1 MRNLILI
8 LSFGIFIASTSLI
21 RADAQASEQAPHESG
36 NKATNPDVF
45 ATVNGA
51 PLSMNLYR
59 FLVGSRAQGNTEMQ
73 SYTEGFDAEIQ
84 RQQAADDL
92 IMTEVLSQ
100 QATRMGMHES
110 EQVKVEMAMA
120 EKTLLAQ
127 LYVKKL
133 MDSIEIEESEIR
145 RYYDQQRE
153 QAMYRFMIWQT
164 SEQDRA
170 RDILRAVKAGK
181 DSGVSEQDVIET
193 PWLRDTDIAP
203 EVNNIV
209 QSLRLNEFAEKPI
222 SQDGLWKV
230 VQVID
235 KQVMTKEPY
244 EEAREIIRAE
254 LVSQKLDEKLEDLA
268 AEASIVF
275 NDEHANQAMK

>member
-1 MRNLILI
+1 
-8 LSFGIFIASTSLI
+8 
-21 RADAQASEQAPHESG
+21 
-36 NKATNPDVF
+36 
-45 ATVNGA
+45 
-51 PLSMNLYR
+51 
-59 FLVGSRAQGNTEMQ
+59 
-73 SYTEGFDAEIQ
+73 
-84 RQQAADDL
+84 
-92 IMTEVLSQ
+92 
-100 QATRMGMHES
+100 
-110 EQVKVEMAMA
+110 
-120 EKTLLAQ
+120 
-127 LYVKKL
+127 
-133 MDSIEIEESEIR
+133 
-145 RYYDQQRE
+145 
-153 QAMYRFMIWQT
+153 
-164 SEQDRA
+164 
-170 RDILRAVKAGK
+170 
-181 DSGVSEQDVIET
+181 
-193 PWLRDTDIAP
+193 LRDTDIAP

>member
-1 MRNLILI
+1 MKNLILI
-8 LSFGIFIASTSLI
+8 LSVGIFMVATSVI
-21 RADAQASEQAPHESG
+21 RADERASEQAPHESG
-36 NKATNPDVF
+36 NKSNNPDVF

-51 PLSMNLYR
+51 PLSMNLYH
-59 FLVGSRAQGNTEMQ
+59 FLVGSRENGNTRMQ
-73 SYTEGFDAEIQ
+73 SYDEGFDAEMQ

-92 IMTEVLSQ
+92 IMTEVLAQ

-110 EQVKVEMAMA
+110 EQVRVEMAMA

-127 LYVKKL
+127 LYVKQL
-133 MDSIEIEESEIR
+133 MDSIEIDESEIR
-145 RYYDQQRE
+145 RYYEQQRE

-164 SEQDRA
+164 PDRDRA
-170 RDILRAVKAGK
+170 KNILRAVKAGR
-181 DSGVSEQDVIET
+181 DSGISDQDIIET

-203 EVNNIV
+203 EVNNIA
-209 QSLRLNEFAEKPI
+209 QSLSVNEFAENPI
-222 SQDGLWKV
+222 SQDGVWKV

-235 KQVMTKEPY
+235 KQVMTKQPY

-268 AEASIVF
+268 GEASIVF